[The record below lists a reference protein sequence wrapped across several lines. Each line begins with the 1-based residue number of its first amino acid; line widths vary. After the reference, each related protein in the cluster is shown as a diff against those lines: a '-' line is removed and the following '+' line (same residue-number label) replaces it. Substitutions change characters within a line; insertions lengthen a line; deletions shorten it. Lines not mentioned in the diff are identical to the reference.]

1 MTNKRIEYYDT
12 LKFIAIFA
20 VIAAHSLIY
29 TGGAEVLNFKL
40 SKMGN
45 ICKFAIP
52 VFIMITGALFLNK
65 NIDLKEYL
73 EKRFVRVVYPLIFF
87 TILVFISGISNHILY
102 YYWYSWM
109 IIGVLLAVPIVNKFI
124 QYSNEKEIE
133 YYIVIFIIFSIF
145 CQVCHVLHLK
155 YALDISF
162 FYTPVSYLIL
172 GYYIFNKKINM
183 GANKLILLSFI
194 IFLISSYLK
203 LKIGVFAYS
212 HEFQTYLDLS
222 LIQIIQASSLV
233 IFIKSIY
240 DSKKNILYNILQ
252 INPIKKYI
260 LSISRS
266 CYGMY
271 LIQHPLIFGIIP
283 HFIKPMKLSGTLTCI
298 YWLLIVIGV
307 FNISWII
314 TFVLGKI
321 HFVNK
326 ISGYY

>member
-133 YYIVIFIIFSIF
+133 YYNS
-145 CQVCHVLHLK
+145 
-155 YALDISF
+155 D
-162 FYTPVSYLIL
+162 
-172 GYYIFNKKINM
+172 M
-183 GANKLILLSFI
+183 
-194 IFLISSYLK
+194 
-203 LKIGVFAYS
+203 AY
-212 HEFQTYLDLS
+212 
-222 LIQIIQASSLV
+222 
-233 IFIKSIY
+233 
-240 DSKKNILYNILQ
+240 
-252 INPIKKYI
+252 P
-260 LSISRS
+260 
-266 CYGMY
+266 
-271 LIQHPLIFGIIP
+271 
-283 HFIKPMKLSGTLTCI
+283 
-298 YWLLIVIGV
+298 
-307 FNISWII
+307 
-314 TFVLGKI
+314 
-321 HFVNK
+321 
-326 ISGYY
+326 

>member
-183 GANKLILLSFI
+183 AANKLILLSFI
-194 IFLISSYLK
+194 ILLISS
-203 LKIGVFAYS
+203 
-212 HEFQTYLDLS
+212 
-222 LIQIIQASSLV
+222 
-233 IFIKSIY
+233 
-240 DSKKNILYNILQ
+240 
-252 INPIKKYI
+252 
-260 LSISRS
+260 
-266 CYGMY
+266 
-271 LIQHPLIFGIIP
+271 
-283 HFIKPMKLSGTLTCI
+283 
-298 YWLLIVIGV
+298 
-307 FNISWII
+307 
-314 TFVLGKI
+314 
-321 HFVNK
+321 
-326 ISGYY
+326 